1 MRCTCSPYAQ
11 HDLALRA
18 LYAKDRNA
26 KAITD
31 PHVGLI
37 NVHGEKTQ
45 NGSVFKT
52 RARKVAADAEEK
64 NYEEGKKKPEE
75 PGGPRQ
81 DATTTDENYILPL
94 PNRLRRQH
102 GSCAVV
108 DLDTFK
114 ARFNI
119 FTEMAFSCMQPEDWD
134 GVFIAGGAVLTCLT
148 PLLNKDQELAKTR
161 RGLRKYYHESDLH
174 SSSDIDVFLYDGG
187 RGDSKT
193 AEARIER
200 LAQRIADAI
209 PKDIL
214 YIRTKNTIS
223 IVSQYPNRTIQIV
236 LRLYRSPAEILHGF
250 DVDCACV
257 GFDGQ
262 RVWAAPRALVSL
274 ITQSNAI
281 DITRRSTTYETR
293 LAKYSDRSFEVYYP
307 SLDRKCIDP
316 SIYERAVGTMH
327 GLARLLVLEKLSTT
341 QARENYLD
349 KKRKIRERPKLT
361 WQERRHRRKKI
372 VKGDVKTR
380 SAARGEWAEQSDY
393 NGPSLTVP
401 YGPDWDAVRIHRELF
416 KDDVLLNSKFN
427 PRNREY
433 FGLHRHPCF
442 FALEIKDV
450 MEDLCGLC
458 PTPKTDEEREL
469 CETKFVD
476 YVNGRIAFMVD
487 DPGKQLMSSS
497 YHPITDTDWTE
508 LAYLNRTEALMRL
521 VVQGDTKTIS
531 DFLDTTASDSKERK
545 RLTDPVKQLLYQR
558 DHAGRSPLHMAII
571 SGQTD
576 VALLLVDRGA
586 RITARLVDGRNC
598 LMLAAQNAN
607 ADLVRAMLNR
617 SMANAKQVEILD
629 QQVKKDNRDA
639 LSDRID
645 EDLDVVVVADPHEEE
660 AADMAEDAPP
670 DVLDVNFVA
679 WDSELSALFFAI
691 IAGSTES
698 VKLIL
703 DAGASARKSCKEMAP
718 ISAALLIKDDAKAIE
733 VIKVLLSAGA
743 TCNQIYKAG
752 ASDLPSIHTPLHVYV
767 ASRRTRLTVALL
779 QGDPLGARKIV
790 NFPIWATVSIFS
802 PKQD

>member
-1 MRCTCSPYAQ
+1 
-11 HDLALRA
+11 
-18 LYAKDRNA
+18 
-26 KAITD
+26 
-31 PHVGLI
+31 
-37 NVHGEKTQ
+37 
-45 NGSVFKT
+45 
-52 RARKVAADAEEK
+52 
-64 NYEEGKKKPEE
+64 
-75 PGGPRQ
+75 
-81 DATTTDENYILPL
+81 
-94 PNRLRRQH
+94 
-102 GSCAVV
+102 
-108 DLDTFK
+108 
-114 ARFNI
+114 
-119 FTEMAFSCMQPEDWD
+119 
-134 GVFIAGGAVLTCLT
+134 
-148 PLLNKDQELAKTR
+148 
-161 RGLRKYYHESDLH
+161 
-174 SSSDIDVFLYDGG
+174 
-187 RGDSKT
+187 
-193 AEARIER
+193 
-200 LAQRIADAI
+200 
-209 PKDIL
+209 
-214 YIRTKNTIS
+214 
-223 IVSQYPNRTIQIV
+223 
-236 LRLYRSPAEILHGF
+236 
-250 DVDCACV
+250 
-257 GFDGQ
+257 
-262 RVWAAPRALVSL
+262 
-274 ITQSNAI
+274 
-281 DITRRSTTYETR
+281 
-293 LAKYSDRSFEVYYP
+293 
-307 SLDRKCIDP
+307 
-316 SIYERAVGTMH
+316 
-327 GLARLLVLEKLSTT
+327 
-341 QARENYLD
+341 
-349 KKRKIRERPKLT
+349 
-361 WQERRHRRKKI
+361 
-372 VKGDVKTR
+372 
-380 SAARGEWAEQSDY
+380 
-393 NGPSLTVP
+393 
-401 YGPDWDAVRIHRELF
+401 
-416 KDDVLLNSKFN
+416 
-427 PRNREY
+427 
-433 FGLHRHPCF
+433 
-442 FALEIKDV
+442 

-458 PTPKTDEEREL
+458 PTPKTVEEREL

-487 DPGKQLMSSS
+487 DPGKQLVSSS

-531 DFLDTTASDSKERK
+531 DFLDTTASDPKERK
-545 RLTDPVKQLLYQR
+545 RLTDPVKQLLYQQLLYQR

-752 ASDLPSIHTPLHVYV
+752 ASDLPSIHTPPHVYV

-790 NFPIWATVSIFS
+790 NFPIWATDHRMHSNKNSLASALTVACATSQYGVAALLMKFGARAVITLRDRDDFFRIPKVWQWFLVPSLTSKLTSQTLKPDDYDLKTLQDRRELWSPHATQPLEASMAAMNNIWKLLLYGEQAVPRLLGTQHSFFEDHTNILPKLTLLDAAERLSNTASMELGSAPSGICIDEEDDGIEKQQEEEISKKAPRMNDFANWKDWWTAFHRHKALTEEWSKGCIQSRPAHQRRQQSLDHLVEILTSIQLYYS
-802 PKQD
+802 DLATELRQRGAKTIHEIKSCLPALDRPKESVDQNKRRLSASYKSESNDNQWQEFQGRRPAKIRKHQSDAL